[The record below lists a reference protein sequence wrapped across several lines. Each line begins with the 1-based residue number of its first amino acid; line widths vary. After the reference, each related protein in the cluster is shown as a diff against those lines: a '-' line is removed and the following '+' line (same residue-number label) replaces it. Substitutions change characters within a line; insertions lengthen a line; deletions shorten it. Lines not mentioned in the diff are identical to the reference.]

1 MPLVNEMT
9 NRRFIRFFLV
19 VALTCAAM
27 ATTPLAQ
34 SQAGAQKPAPTKA
47 PASAPAA
54 ARPQA
59 ATAAPTAAGI
69 PRLAFEKYTLPNG
82 LDVILRRDNRL
93 PVVAV
98 DLWYHVGPANEA
110 KGRTG
115 FAHLFEH
122 MMFQCSKHVPCDQH
136 FQLLEAA
143 GASDINGTTD
153 YDRTNYFETLPSNQL
168 ELALWLES
176 DRMGYLLDKVDQAAL
191 ANQQDVVRNERRQS
205 VENQPYGMAE
215 EALVQLLY
223 PAGHPYYGNVIGSHE
238 DIQAV
243 KLEDVQ
249 NFFKQYYAPNNA
261 SLAIVGDI
269 DVAATKALVQ
279 KYFSTLKRGAPVPK
293 ISATTPKI
301 TAERRKVVPSRVELP
316 RVYMAWISPS
326 FYKPG
331 DADADITATMLGG
344 GRSSRLYKK
353 LVYEK
358 QIAQDVSAS
367 QQSLI
372 LGSIF
377 QIQITAKPGKT
388 VQEIE
393 KALDEELATL
403 RSTPPD
409 RAEIDRARNTIET
422 NIVGGLES
430 LGGFGGVA
438 DKLNAY
444 NHYLGTPEYLQQD
457 VARYRAVT
465 PASVQAFAKAYL
477 TPTSRVVV
485 EAIPGTPQASAQVPT
500 PPAPK
505 PGEGAGAQSVN
516 KDEPW
521 RGTMPKGATAKAVVL
536 PTPQSATLPNGL
548 TLILNERRGLPLV
561 AASVVLRTGS
571 DSNPL
576 DKPGLANFTAAML
589 DEGTATR
596 SALQIAD
603 QVAQIGGSLGTGSS
617 MDATTISGRS
627 LSKNFASLL
636 DVMADVTLHPSFPAE
651 ELDRQ
656 RSQRLGQL
664 TQIRDNPSQ
673 VAGQVTAMV
682 LYGDKHPYGYSEIG
696 TEASVKAITRAD
708 LSAFWK
714 QNFVANNAALVV
726 AGDISMAEL
735 RALAE
740 KSFGSWERG
749 TPARPTLTTPTS
761 IPPRVVIVDKPGSPQ
776 TQLRVATIGAARSSP
791 DFRPLQVMNIALG
804 GLFSSRINMNL
815 REAHGYTYGASSQ
828 FTFRR
833 APGPFQVGS
842 GVRTDVTAPS
852 VSEIFK
858 EIRGMV
864 DKPLDRDELQRAKD
878 SLANSLAGAFET
890 NADSVA
896 NFSNVFTYDLGL
908 DYYTKYAQQVNAVT
922 TDQTL
927 AVSKKYLVPANMVV
941 VAVGDRKVIE
951 PELAKLNVGNVE
963 IRDAEG
969 RPSK

>member
-1 MPLVNEMT
+1 MT
-9 NRRFIRFFLV
+9 NRRFVQWLV
-19 VALTCAAM
+19 IGLAWT
-27 ATTPLAQ
+27 ATFA
-34 SQAGAQKPAPTKA
+34 A
-47 PASAPAA
+47 PACS
-54 ARPQA
+54 RGNSE
-59 ATAAPTAAGI
+59 TAASDI
-69 PRLAFEKYTLPNG
+69 PKLEFEKYTLANG
-82 LDVILRRDNRL
+82 LDVILRKDSRL

-98 DLWYHVGPANEA
+98 DLWYHVGPANED

-143 GASDINGTTD
+143 GASDVNGTTD
-153 YDRTNYFETLPSNQL
+153 FDRTNYFETLPSNQL

-205 VENQPYGMAE
+205 VENQPYGLAE
-215 EALVQLLY
+215 ETLVQTLY

-238 DIQAV
+238 DIQAA

-249 NFFKQYYAPNNA
+249 KFFRQYYAPNNA

-269 DVAATKALVQ
+269 DVAQTKAMVE
-279 KYFSTLKRGAPVPK
+279 KYFGTLKKGEEVPK
-293 ISATTPKI
+293 ITATTPKI
-301 TAERRKVVPSRVELP
+301 TEERRKVVPSRVELP
-316 RVYMAWISPS
+316 RVYMAWITPP

-331 DADADITATMLGG
+331 DADADIAATLLGG

-358 QIAQDVSAS
+358 QIAQDVSAL
-367 QQSLI
+367 QYSLV

-377 QIQITAKPGKT
+377 QIQVTARPGKT

-393 KALDEELATL
+393 NALEEELNTL

-409 RAEIDRARNTIET
+409 ATEIERARNTIET

-438 DKLNAY
+438 DRLNAY
-444 NHYLGTPEYLQQD
+444 NHYLGTPDYLQQD

-465 PASVQAFAKAYL
+465 PSSVQEFAKTYL
-477 TPTSRVVV
+477 MSNARAVIHAV
-485 EAIPGTPQASAQVPT
+485 PGEPPAQANVPT

-505 PGEGAGAQSVN
+505 PGEGAGAQASN
-516 KDEPW
+516 ADEPW
-521 RGTMPKGATAKAVVL
+521 RATMPRGAAAKAVEL
-536 PTPQSATLPNGL
+536 PTPQSETLANGL
-548 TLILNERRGLPLV
+548 TLILNERRGLPVV
-561 AASVVLRTGS
+561 AASIVLRTGS
-571 DSNPL
+571 DANPL
-576 DKPGLANFTAAML
+576 DKPGLANFVAAML
-589 DEGTATR
+589 DEGTMSR
-596 SALQIAD
+596 NALQIAD
-603 QVAQIGGSLGTGSS
+603 QVAQLGATIGTGSS

-627 LSKNFASLL
+627 LSKNFGPLL
-636 DVMADVTLHPSFPAE
+636 ELMADVTLRPSFPAE

-656 RSQRLGQL
+656 RAQRLGQL
-664 TQIRDNPSQ
+664 AQIRDNPSQ
-673 VAGQVTAMV
+673 VAGQVTARV
-682 LYGDKHPYGYSEIG
+682 LYGDKHPYGYAEIG
-696 TEASVKAITRAD
+696 TEASVKAITRDD
-708 LSAFWK
+708 LAAFWK

-735 RALAE
+735 KGLAE
-740 KSFGSWERG
+740 KSFGSWQTG
-749 TPARPTLTTPTS
+749 TPATPAISAPAS

-815 REAHGYTYGASSQ
+815 REQHGYTYGASSQ
-828 FTFRR
+828 FTFRKS
-833 APGPFQVGS
+833 AGPFQVGS
-842 GVRTDVTAPS
+842 GVRTDVTGPS
-852 VSEIFK
+852 VAEIFK
-858 EIRGMV
+858 ELRGMV
-864 DKPLDRDELQRAKD
+864 DRPMDQTELQRAKD

-890 NADSVA
+890 SADAVS
-896 NFSNVFTYDLGL
+896 NFSNVFTYNLGL
-908 DYYTKYAQQVNAVT
+908 DYYTKYAQDVNRVT

-927 AVSKKYLVPANMVV
+927 AVSKQYLVPGNMVV
-941 VAVGDRKVIE
+941 VAVGDRKAIQ
-951 PELAKLNVGNVE
+951 PALAKLNVGKVE
-963 IRDAEG
+963 IRDTEG
-969 RPSK
+969 RPAK

>member
-1 MPLVNEMT
+1 MT
-9 NRRFIRFFLV
+9 TRHSTRLLLI
-19 VALTCAAM
+19 ALLAIIGITA
-27 ATTPLAQ
+27 PLAQ
-34 SQAGAQKPAPTKA
+34 NQGSTAK
-47 PASAPAA
+47 PAA
-54 ARPQA
+54 APSD
-59 ATAAPTAAGI
+59 I
-69 PRLAFEKYTLPNG
+69 PRITFEKYTLPNG
-82 LDVILRRDNRL
+82 LDVILRQDRRL

-98 DLWYHVGPANEA
+98 DLWYHVGPANEE

-143 GASDINGTTD
+143 GASDVNGTTD
-153 YDRTNYFETLPSNQL
+153 FDRTNYFETVPSNQL

-205 VENQPYGMAE
+205 VENQPYGLAE
-215 EALVQLLY
+215 EAMVQLLY
-223 PAGHPYYGNVIGSHE
+223 PPGHPYYGNVIGSHE
-238 DIQAV
+238 DIQAA
-243 KLEDVQ
+243 KLDDVQ
-249 NFFKQYYAPNNA
+249 RFFRQYYAPNNA

-269 DVAATKALVQ
+269 DVAQTKALVQ
-279 KYFSTLKRGAPVPK
+279 KYFGTLRRGPAVPPIK
-293 ISATTPKI
+293 ATTPRI
-301 TAERRKVVPSRVELP
+301 TTERRKVVSSRVELP
-316 RVYMAWISPS
+316 RVYMAWITPA

-331 DADADITATMLGG
+331 DADADIAATLLGG

-353 LVYEK
+353 LVYEQ
-358 QIAQDVSAS
+358 QIAQDVSV
-367 QQSLI
+367 QQYSLV

-377 QIQITAKPGKT
+377 QIQVTARPGRT
-388 VQEIE
+388 AAEIE
-393 KALDEELATL
+393 KALDAELAML
-403 RSTPPD
+403 RATAP
-409 RAEIDRARNTIET
+409 AQTEVDRARNTIET

-438 DKLNAY
+438 DRLNAY
-444 NHYLGTPEYLQQD
+444 NHYLKTPDYLQQD

-465 PASVQAFAKAYL
+465 PVTIRTFARTYL
-477 TPTSRVVV
+477 TPSSRVVV
-485 EAIPGTPQASAQVPT
+485 HAVAGEPQAAAQVPT

-505 PGEGAGAQSVN
+505 PGEGAGAPAIN
-516 KDEPW
+516 GDEPW
-521 RGTMPKGATAKAVVL
+521 RAKQPQAAAAKPVQL
-536 PTPQSATLPNGL
+536 PTPQSETLANGL
-548 TLILNERRGLPLV
+548 TLIINERRGLPVV

-571 DSNPL
+571 DANPL

-589 DEGTATR
+589 DEGTASR

-603 QVAQIGGSLGTGSS
+603 QVAQLGATLGTGSS
-617 MDATTISGRS
+617 MDATTITGRS
-627 LSKNFASLL
+627 LSKNFGALL
-636 DVMADVTLHPSFPAE
+636 ALMADVTLHPSFPAA

-656 RSQRLGQL
+656 RAQRLGQL
-664 TQIRDNPSQ
+664 VQMRDNPSQ

-708 LSAFWK
+708 LSAFWQ

-726 AGDISMAEL
+726 AGDISMKEL
-735 RALAE
+735 RAMAE
-740 KSFGSWERG
+740 KSFGSWQRG
-749 TPARPTLTTPTS
+749 TPARPALTNPTS
-761 IPPRVVIVDKPGSPQ
+761 IPPRVIIVDKPGSPQ

-815 REAHGYTYGASSQ
+815 REKNGYTYGASSQ

-833 APGPFQVGS
+833 AAGPFQVGS

-864 DKPLDRDELQRAKD
+864 ESPMDQAELQRAKD

-890 NADSVA
+890 SADAVA
-896 NFSNVFTYDLGL
+896 NFSNVFIYDLGL
-908 DYYTKYAQQVNAVT
+908 DYYTKYAQDVNRVT

-927 AVSKKYLVPANMVV
+927 AVSKRYLVPGNMVV
-941 VAVGDRKVIE
+941 IAVGDRKVIE
-951 PELAKLNVGNVE
+951 PELAKLNVGMVE

-969 RPSK
+969 RPAK